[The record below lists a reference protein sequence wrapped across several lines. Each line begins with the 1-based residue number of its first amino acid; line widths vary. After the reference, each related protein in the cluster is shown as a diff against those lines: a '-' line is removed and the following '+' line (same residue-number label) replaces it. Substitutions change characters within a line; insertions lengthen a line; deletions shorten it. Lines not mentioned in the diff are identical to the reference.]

1 MTHRLKI
8 LFLGDS
14 NSGKTS
20 IIRRWTGQSIV
31 VQPTFAMEVTS
42 HVIHYRDK
50 IIKIRLSDTS
60 GQLPYRNLLNGYIK
74 DTAIIVLVYDTTDR
88 ESWEGSQWWMNR
100 ISECDT
106 SKVVFLIGNKIDRES
121 KRLVYKKEVDHYL
134 SISPLNRIY
143 TGECS
148 ALSGENIN
156 EMYQMLLT
164 SLETIELDD
173 IWIKPIMESDNQNGC
188 RIV

>member
-31 VQPTFAMEVTS
+31 VQPTFAIEVTS

-60 GQLPYRNLLNGYIK
+60 GQDSYRNLLDGYIK
-74 DTAIIVLVYDTTDR
+74 DTTIIVLVYDTTNR
-88 ESWEGSQWWMNR
+88 KSWEGSQWWMNR

-148 ALSGENIN
+148 AMSGENIK
-156 EMYQMLLT
+156 EMYHMLLT
-164 SLETIELDD
+164 SLETVELIDV
-173 IWIKPIMESDNQNGC
+173 WTKPVQSENQNGC
-188 RIV
+188 KIV